1 MEVTL
6 NKKAIGLLSGGLDS
20 TLAVGIMLDMGI
32 EITALNF
39 MSPFCTCTSKSAGC
53 KSQASKVADE
63 FGIKIRLIYMG
74 QEYIDMVANPKYGYG
89 RNLNPCLDCR
99 IMFFK
104 KAKDIMAEEGASFIF
119 TGEVLGQR
127 PMSQRRDT
135 FNIIERDS
143 GLKGFILRPLSA
155 KHFEPTIPE
164 KEGIVDREL
173 LLGLS
178 GRSRKGQIK
187 LAEEMGINDYPCASG
202 GCLLTEFN
210 FARRM
215 KDLIEYMELPA
226 VNDTKF
232 LRIGR
237 HFRIDKD
244 CKVIVGRDEA
254 ENEKLERLATS
265 DDYLLSVDGYMGPLT
280 VVRGM
285 IKDDLIQIASQI
297 TVRYSDAPRDREIPV
312 NCRRKLDNLQ
322 STVFVR
328 AMDDEILNPI
338 RI

>member
-1 MEVTL
+1 
-6 NKKAIGLLSGGLDS
+6 
-20 TLAVGIMLDMGI
+20 
-32 EITALNF
+32 
-39 MSPFCTCTSKSAGC
+39 
-53 KSQASKVADE
+53 
-63 FGIKIRLIYMG
+63 
-74 QEYIDMVANPKYGYG
+74 
-89 RNLNPCLDCR
+89 
-99 IMFFK
+99 
-104 KAKDIMAEEGASFIF
+104 
-119 TGEVLGQR
+119 R
-127 PMSQRRDT
+127 PMSHRRYT

-178 GRSRKGQIK
+178 GRSRKGQIR

-202 GCLLTEFN
+202 GCLLTELN
-210 FARRM
+210 FAKRM
-215 KDLIEYMELPA
+215 KDLIEYMEIPA
-226 VNDTKF
+226 VKDTKF

-237 HFRIDKD
+237 HFRIDKN

-265 DDYLLSVDGYMGPLT
+265 DDYLLSVDGYRGPLT
-280 VVRGM
+280 VVRGR
-285 IKDDLIQIASQI
+285 IKNDLIQIASQI
-297 TVRYSDAPRDREIPV
+297 TVRYSDAPRDREIQV

-328 AMDDEILNPI
+328 AMDDEMLNPI